1 MRAIFESIFD
11 ILYLTFVIGVG
22 VRLVKGSRNQS
33 GKMFGGM
40 ALVLG
45 VGDSFHLVPRVVA
58 LLSGGAME
66 SFAAPLGAGKFL
78 TSLTMTVFYVI
89 LYYIYRDRY
98 PSEVNT
104 AQKFPVYAF
113 ALIRILLCLFPQNRW
128 LDHHQPLSWAILRNV
143 PFLLLG
149 LLMIL
154 LFYRAQKKHGDCDY
168 RYMWLTIVL
177 SFGFYLPVVLFGD
190 KYEPIGLLMIPKTLA
205 YVWTVMIG
213 YMAERKG
220 ENYAKTH

>member
-22 VRLVKGSRNQS
+22 IRLVKGSKDRS
-33 GKMFGGM
+33 GKMFGWM

-45 VGDSFHLVPRVVA
+45 IGDSFHLVPRVVA
-58 LLSGGAME
+58 LLSGGSME
-66 SFAAPLGAGKFL
+66 NFAVPLGAGKFL
-78 TSLTMTVFYVI
+78 TSITMTAFYVI

-98 PSEVNT
+98 PSDANSE
-104 AQKFPVYAF
+104 QKIAVYGF

-128 LDHHQPLSWAILRNV
+128 LDYHQPLSWAIIRNV
-143 PFLLLG
+143 PFLFLG
-149 LLMIL
+149 LLMII
-154 LFYRAQKKHGDCDY
+154 LFYRSQKKNNDRAF

-213 YMAERKG
+213 YMDWRKG
-220 ENYAKTH
+220 EKK

>member
-11 ILYLTFVIGVG
+11 ILYLTFVIGIG
-22 VRLVKGSRNQS
+22 IRLVKGSKDRS
-33 GKMFGGM
+33 GKRFGWM

-45 VGDSFHLVPRVVA
+45 IGDSFHLVPRVVA
-58 LLSGGAME
+58 LLSGGSME
-66 SFAAPLGAGKFL
+66 KFAVPLGAGKFL
-78 TSLTMTVFYVI
+78 TSITMTAFYVI
-89 LYYIYRDRY
+89 LYYIHRDRY
-98 PSEVNT
+98 PSDANT
-104 AQKFPVYAF
+104 EQKIAVYGF

-128 LDHHQPLSWAILRNV
+128 LDYHQPLSWAIIRNV
-143 PFLLLG
+143 PFLFLG
-149 LLMIL
+149 LLMII
-154 LFYRAQKKHGDCDY
+154 LFYRSQKKNNDRAF

-213 YMAERKG
+213 YMDWRKG
-220 ENYAKTH
+220 EKK

>member
-22 VRLVKGSRNQS
+22 IRLVKGSKDRS
-33 GKMFGGM
+33 GKRFGWM

-45 VGDSFHLVPRVVA
+45 IGDSFHLVPRVIA
-58 LLSGGAME
+58 LLSGGPME
-66 SFAAPLGAGKFL
+66 KFEVPLGAGKFL
-78 TSLTMTVFYVI
+78 TSITMTAFYVI

-98 PSEVNT
+98 PSDANT
-104 AQKFPVYAF
+104 EQKIAVYGF

-128 LDHHQPLSWAILRNV
+128 LDYHQPLSWAIIRNV
-143 PFLLLG
+143 PFLFLG
-149 LLMIL
+149 LLMII
-154 LFYRAQKKHGDCDY
+154 LFYRSQKKNNDRAF

-213 YMAERKG
+213 YMDWRKG
-220 ENYAKTH
+220 EKK

>member
-22 VRLVKGSRNQS
+22 IRLVKGSKDRS
-33 GKMFGGM
+33 GKRFGWM

-45 VGDSFHLVPRVVA
+45 IGDSFHLVPRVVA
-58 LLSGGAME
+58 LLSGGSME
-66 SFAAPLGAGKFL
+66 NFAVPLGAGKFL
-78 TSLTMTVFYVI
+78 TSITMTAFYVI

-98 PSEVNT
+98 PSDANSE
-104 AQKFPVYAF
+104 QKIAVYGF

-128 LDHHQPLSWAILRNV
+128 LDYHQPLSWAIIRNV
-143 PFLLLG
+143 PFLFLG
-149 LLMIL
+149 LLMII
-154 LFYRAQKKHGDCDY
+154 LFYRSQKKNNDRAF

-213 YMAERKG
+213 YMDWRKG
-220 ENYAKTH
+220 EKK

>member
-11 ILYLTFVIGVG
+11 ILYLAFVIGVG
-22 VRLVKGSRNQS
+22 IRLVKRSEDRS
-33 GKMFGGM
+33 GKRFGWM

-58 LLSGGAME
+58 LLSGGPME
-66 SFAAPLGAGKFL
+66 NYAVPLGAGKFL
-78 TSLTMTVFYVI
+78 TSLTMTTFYVI

-98 PSEVNT
+98 PSEVN
-104 AQKFPVYAF
+104 AEQKIAVYGF
-113 ALIRILLCLFPQNRW
+113 AVIRILLCLFPQNRW
-128 LDHHQPLSWAILRNV
+128 LDYHQPLSWAIIRNV

-154 LFYRAQKKHGDCDY
+154 LFYRAQKKYEDRAY

-190 KYEPIGLLMIPKTLA
+190 RYEPIGLLMIPKTLA

-213 YMAERKG
+213 YMDERKG
-220 ENYAKTH
+220 EKR